1 MTDPAPVIDADARV
15 LAARIYADLLQNVVE
30 VSSTGVQM
38 SADARSVAKVSF
50 KLAVLF
56 REVEDEL
63 NAENLPKN
71 QDFKVDIAD
80 LAKWNK

>member
-1 MTDPAPVIDADARV
+1 M
-15 LAARIYADLLQNVVE
+15 E
-30 VSSTGVQM
+30 VSSTGVQI
-38 SADARSVAKVSF
+38 SADAKSVAKVSF
-50 KLAVLF
+50 KLAILF